1 WLLGVAISRP
11 VVGGVRAVPL
21 ALAASMRWSSLREG
35 LRIEAPG
42 GTAQALGLP
51 AKTAD
56 EPQQASRLLTKIRV
70 NPHPFSEGTG

>member
-1 WLLGVAISRP
+1 
-11 VVGGVRAVPL
+11 
-21 ALAASMRWSSLREG
+21 MRWSSLREG